1 MDNLEKMSRKSV
13 TKGEVLL
20 RSGDI
25 STVAYKVERGCLK
38 SYVIDMA
45 GKEHILQFAP
55 EGWIVSDMDS
65 FTNQRPSVLFIDAVE
80 DSVISLIYASE
91 LDNLKNWDKEFLIE
105 MNGKLRNSL
114 IAFNKRLINLLSAT
128 AEKRYDDFIRTYPTL
143 VQRIPLKLI
152 ASYIGITPE
161 YLSEIR
167 RKITKK

>member
-1 MDNLEKMSRKSV
+1 MKSV
-13 TKGEVLL
+13 TKGEILL

-25 STVAYKVERGCLK
+25 SNVAYKVERGCLK

-65 FTNQRPSVLFIDAVE
+65 FTNQRPAVLFIDAVE

-91 LDNLKNWDKEFLIE
+91 LDNIKNWDKEFLVE